1 MKSSCRRRGQV
12 VNQAVRDGN
21 SALKLEAAMDSTAI
35 ATMVKMMERLP
46 ASTQEQVVEH
56 MREYLAD
63 LEDEA
68 LWDEQFAATQA
79 QLVAA
84 AQKARREADAGEV
97 ELMDFER
104 L

>member
-1 MKSSCRRRGQV
+1 M
-12 VNQAVRDGN
+12 N
-21 SALKLEAAMDSTAI
+21 STAI
-35 ATMVKMMERLP
+35 ATVVKMMERLP
-46 ASTQEQVVEH
+46 ASTQEQVVDH

-68 LWDEQFAATQA
+68 LWDEQFAQSRD

-84 AQKARREADAGEV
+84 AKRARQEIEAGEA
-97 ELMDFER
+97 EPMDLER

>member
-1 MKSSCRRRGQV
+1 
-12 VNQAVRDGN
+12 
-21 SALKLEAAMDSTAI
+21 MDSTAI

-56 MREYLAD
+56 MRQYLAD

-68 LWDEQFAATQA
+68 LWDEQFAQS
-79 QLVAA
+79 QSPLGAA
-84 AQKARREADAGEV
+84 AQKARREVEAGEA
-97 ELMDFER
+97 EPMDFER

>member
-1 MKSSCRRRGQV
+1 
-12 VNQAVRDGN
+12 
-21 SALKLEAAMDSTAI
+21 MDSTAI

-46 ASTQEQVVEH
+46 ASTQEQVVDH
-56 MREYLAD
+56 VREYLAD

-84 AQKARREADAGEV
+84 ARNARREAEAGEA
-97 ELMDFER
+97 EPMDIER

>member
-1 MKSSCRRRGQV
+1 
-12 VNQAVRDGN
+12 
-21 SALKLEAAMDSTAI
+21 MDSTAI

-56 MREYLAD
+56 MRQYLAD

-68 LWDEQFAATQA
+68 LWDEQFAQS
-79 QLVAA
+79 QSPLGAA

-97 ELMDFER
+97 EPMDFER

>member
-1 MKSSCRRRGQV
+1 
-12 VNQAVRDGN
+12 
-21 SALKLEAAMDSTAI
+21 MDSTAI

-46 ASTQEQVVEH
+46 ASTQEQVVDH
-56 MREYLAD
+56 VREYLAD

-84 AQKARREADAGEV
+84 ARNARQKAEAGEA
-97 ELMDFER
+97 EPMDLER

>member
-1 MKSSCRRRGQV
+1 M
-12 VNQAVRDGN
+12 N
-21 SALKLEAAMDSTAI
+21 STAI

-46 ASTQEQVVEH
+46 ATTQERVVEH

-68 LWDEQFAATQA
+68 LWDEQFTHSQSKLAAATQ
-79 QLVAA
+79 
-84 AQKARREADAGEV
+84 KARQEV
-97 ELMDFER
+97 ETGEAEPMDFER

>member
-1 MKSSCRRRGQV
+1 M
-12 VNQAVRDGN
+12 N
-21 SALKLEAAMDSTAI
+21 STAI

-46 ASTQEQVVEH
+46 ASTQEQLVDH

-68 LWDEQFAATQA
+68 LWDEQFAHSQP
-79 QLVAA
+79 QLAA
-84 AQKARREADAGEV
+84 AAKRARQEIEAGEA
-97 ELMDFER
+97 EPMDLER

>member
-1 MKSSCRRRGQV
+1 MS
-12 VNQAVRDGN
+12 
-21 SALKLEAAMDSTAI
+21 STAI

-46 ASTQEQVVEH
+46 LSIQEQVVEH

-68 LWDEQFAATQA
+68 LWDEQFAQSQS

-84 AQKARREADAGEV
+84 AKRAREEVEAGEA
-97 ELMDFER
+97 EPMDFER

>member
-1 MKSSCRRRGQV
+1 M
-12 VNQAVRDGN
+12 N
-21 SALKLEAAMDSTAI
+21 STAI

-46 ASTQEQVVEH
+46 ARTQEQVVDH
-56 MREYLAD
+56 MLEYLAE

-68 LWDEQFAATQA
+68 LWDKQFAQTQS

-84 AQKARREADAGEV
+84 ARKARQEV
-97 ELMDFER
+97 EAGDAEPMDLKR